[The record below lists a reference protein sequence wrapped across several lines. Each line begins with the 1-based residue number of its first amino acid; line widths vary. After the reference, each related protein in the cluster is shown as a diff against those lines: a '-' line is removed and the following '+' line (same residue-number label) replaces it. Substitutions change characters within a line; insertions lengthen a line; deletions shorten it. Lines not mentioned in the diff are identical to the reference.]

1 MIYQTLGKTNINVSK
16 ICFGSLTMGP
26 LQKNLTIREG
36 ADLIRYGFERGINF
50 IDMAEL
56 YETYP
61 YMGEALKTIPRSEY
75 VIASK
80 CYAYTEQMAEESLK
94 AALDGLGTDYIDI
107 FMLHEQMNDMTL
119 KGHGEAIDYFIKMKQ
134 KGVIR
139 AFGISTHYVAAV
151 KAALKHPEIEVIH
164 PITNIGGLG
173 IQDGSID
180 DMVEALNHFRA
191 NGGGVYGMKPFGGG
205 NLLKQKDLCYDFV
218 FNAPFLDAVAFG
230 MQSKDEID
238 QNVNRLLGIETSK
251 DISERLSKQ
260 TKRLEVSDW
269 CIKCGACV
277 KRCDHHALTMTETG
291 LHINRDKCV
300 MCGYCAS
307 VCPEFCLKVY

>member
-1 MIYQTLGKTNINVSK
+1 MIYKKLGQTNIEVSK

-26 LQKNLTIREG
+26 LQKNLTIEEG
-36 ADLIRYGFERGINF
+36 ASLICYAFERGINF

-61 YMGEALKTIPRSEY
+61 YMREALKTIPRSEY

-80 CYAYTEQMAEESLK
+80 CYAYTEEMAKESLED
-94 AALDGLGTDYIDI
+94 ALEALGTDYIDI
-107 FMLHEQMNDMTL
+107 FMLHEQMNEMTL
-119 KGHGEAIDYFIKMKQ
+119 RGHKEAIDYFIKMKQ
-134 KGVIR
+134 EGVIR
-139 AFGISTHYVAAV
+139 AFGISTHYIAAV
-151 KAALKHPEIEVIH
+151 KAALNHPEIEVIH

-180 DMVEALNHFRA
+180 EMVEALNAFRA

-205 NLLKQKDLCYDFV
+205 NFLKQKEACYAFV
-218 FNAPFLDAVAFG
+218 FGAPFLDSVAFG

-238 QNVNRLLGIETSK
+238 QNVNRLLGIETAPEVA
-251 DISERLSKQ
+251 ERLLKQ
-260 TKRLEVSDW
+260 TKRLEVSEW

-277 KRCDHHALTMTETG
+277 KRCDHHALTMTENG
-291 LHINRDKCV
+291 LHIDREKCV
-300 MCGYCAS
+300 MCGYCAT